1 MLAVLD
7 HTLLPHMPHDH
18 GSIPPIQPIRIPSY
32 RTMLR
37 QHSWPAVL
45 PRNRR
50 SLPIRRNLRNLLREK
65 TPFLQTR
72 TKIQFVNERNVLV
85 LVRPRARSISKLIGR
100 YMPMGSAPAADFR
113 CPNESVCA
121 RRLSFADVCYLD
133 PLSRMNTIPPS
144 PGDGTI

>member
-50 SLPIRRNLRNLLREK
+50 SLPIRWSLRNLLREK

-72 TKIQFVNERNVLV
+72 TKIQLVNERNVLV
-85 LVRPRARSISKLIGR
+85 LVRPRASSISKLVGKHMSIR
-100 YMPMGSAPAADFR
+100 SAPWANFR
-113 CPNESVCA
+113 CPNQSVCA
-121 RRLSFADVCYLD
+121 CRLSFADV
-133 PLSRMNTIPPS
+133 R
-144 PGDGTI
+144 